1 MKTYDKIKD
10 EKLQY
15 ESNRGATKASAL
27 SSRKTDIYIYIYIY
41 IYMSILLVN
50 KYFHPIKVE

>member
-41 IYMSILLVN
+41 MSILLVN

>member
-41 IYMSILLVN
+41 IYI
-50 KYFHPIKVE
+50 